1 MSNTINTNLGV
12 DYRVSNAS
20 APGGLP
26 SRQESVVTTSRINH
40 QSIQLVGTTH
50 ELIAA
55 GDVTDDAMA
64 FIRNNSTTA
73 TVTVG
78 GDASTVFVP
87 WFDIPPGETA
97 KMPRVDSLAA
107 TYLKSTSASTEVL
120 VSLYKVVAPA

>member
-1 MSNTINTNLGV
+1 MSNTITTTIGV
-12 DYRVSNAS
+12 DYRINNVS

-26 SRQESVVTTSRINH
+26 SRQEAAPTTSRINH
-40 QSIQLVGTTH
+40 QSVQIIGTTH
-50 ELIAA
+50 EVIAA

-64 FIRNNSTTA
+64 LIRNNSPTA
-73 TVTVG
+73 IVTVG

-107 TYLKSTSASTEVL
+107 TYLKSTAASTEVL

>member
-1 MSNTINTNLGV
+1 MSNTVNTNLSV
-12 DYRVSNAS
+12 DYRVGNQS

-26 SRQESVVTTSRINH
+26 ARQESILTTSRINH
-40 QSIQLVGTTH
+40 QTIQLVGTSH
-50 ELIAA
+50 ELIAI

-64 FIRNNSTTA
+64 LIRNNSTTA
-73 TVTVG
+73 VVTVG

-107 TYLKSTSASTEVL
+107 TYLKSTVAATEVL
-120 VSLYKVVAPA
+120 VTLYKIVAPA